1 MSYLGKQPA
10 TQGKDAGPAVKI
22 DDIASNFNG
31 SVTVFDLAVESTA
44 VNPHPNN
51 LAVYLNGV
59 LQHPGDSYA
68 VSGSQIKFNEAPDT
82 GLSFH
87 GHILGSVRT
96 NTPDEQTVTPST
108 LHDTT
113 KTLISGSFNKGA
125 VSASFAQKGAV
136 SASFAQSSAVTA
148 SLRSHVLTSALSG
161 STTLISG
168 SVASTGSFG
177 SIYTDKNVNAS
188 AFVGDGSSLTGI
200 DIPTA
205 AAISGSFISKA
216 DKSAISGSIVSGVS
230 GSALST
236 GSFGRVEVAGDL
248 SVTGTGQGWV
258 KISQLN
264 LTGDDAN
271 SATFT
276 FADVFDTTYDVYMA
290 TLSNIHV
297 DADGT
302 ALNMVYD
309 IGGLQTGAY
318 YGFHSQN
325 VEGDGASYNA
335 SADKDGTNI
344 ELLADL
350 GNAAGEVLSGI
361 IYFYAPGDD
370 NNMNT
375 SSAHMFTMNTGSSPR
390 GGTSH
395 HNFTNSIAA
404 CTGFALDLTSGNFD
418 DGTVTVYGLKN

>member
-205 AAISGSFISKA
+205 AAISGSV
-216 DKSAISGSIVSGVS
+216 VSGVS
-230 GSALST
+230 GSVAST
-236 GSFGRVEVAGDL
+236 GSFGRVEAAGDVEL
-248 SVTGTGQGWV
+248 KAGNLIIGTHGKG
-258 KISQLN
+258 IDFSAN
-264 LTGDDAN
+264 TDDA
-271 SATFT
+271 SGMTAEILDDYEEGTW
-276 FADVFDTTYDVYMA
+276 
-290 TLSNIHV
+290 
-297 DADGT
+297 DAVVT
-302 ALNMVYD
+302 
-309 IGGLQTGAY
+309 
-318 YGFHSQN
+318 
-325 VEGDGASYNA
+325 
-335 SADKDGTNI
+335 DGTNPMTMQGAYDTGYYTKVGN
-344 ELLADL
+344 LVTVTGYFYTLDL
-350 GNAAGEVLSGI
+350 GDPAASGG
-361 IYFYAPGDD
+361 IYMTGLPFTVANNNGAYSGGVAGHAGGLTITAGYTVTYAASK
-370 NNMNT
+370 NNTTISLNLWDAT
-375 SSAHMFTMNTGSSPR
+375 DGSSTILASEWGANGR
-390 GGTSH
+390 IILCFSYR
-395 HNFTNSIAA
+395 AA
-404 CTGFALDLTSGNFD
+404 
-418 DGTVTVYGLKN
+418 

>member
-205 AAISGSFISKA
+205 AAISGSV
-216 DKSAISGSIVSGVS
+216 VSGVS
-230 GSALST
+230 GSAYST
-236 GSFGRVEVAGDL
+236 GSFGSTHVMGN
-248 SVTGTGQGWV
+248 
-258 KISQLN
+258 LN
-264 LTGDDAN
+264 
-271 SATFT
+271 
-276 FADVFDTTYDVYMA
+276 
-290 TLSNIHV
+290 I
-297 DADGT
+297 
-302 ALNMVYD
+302 
-309 IGGLQTGAY
+309 
-318 YGFHSQN
+318 
-325 VEGDGASYNA
+325 
-335 SADKDGTNI
+335 
-344 ELLADL
+344 
-350 GNAAGEVLSGI
+350 
-361 IYFYAPGDD
+361 
-370 NNMNT
+370 
-375 SSAHMFTMNTGSSPR
+375 
-390 GGTSH
+390 
-395 HNFTNSIAA
+395 
-404 CTGFALDLTSGNFD
+404 
-418 DGTVTVYGLKN
+418 GTVTASPSASVTLGTSTSALTISGSIFPEGDNNHDLGSLNYRWAGIYTTDLELSNKGVKGNDIDGTSGHWTIQEGKENLYLINNETNKKFKFKLEEIE

>member
-68 VSGSQIKFNEAPDT
+68 VSGSQIKFNEAPDS

-87 GHILGSVRT
+87 GHIFGSVRT

-205 AAISGSFISKA
+205 AAISGA
-216 DKSAISGSIVSGVS
+216 AAITSI
-230 GSALST
+230 
-236 GSFGRVEVAGDL
+236 AGTAANQILTDDGDAT
-248 SVTGTGQGWV
+248 VT
-258 KISQLN
+258 SESN
-264 LTGDDAN
+264 LT
-271 SATFT
+271 F
-276 FADVFDTTYDVYMA
+276 
-290 TLSNIHV
+290 
-297 DADGT
+297 
-302 ALNMVYD
+302 
-309 IGGLQTGAY
+309 
-318 YGFHSQN
+318 
-325 VEGDGASYNA
+325 
-335 SADKDGTNI
+335 DGTNLDMPDSI
-344 ELLADL
+344 YARFGTGNDLQLYHDGSNSFIQQSGTGALKLATEDSGKAVSIGHTTSETTVNDNLTVTGDL
-350 GNAAGEVLSGI
+350 VV
-361 IYFYAPGDD
+361 
-370 NNMNT
+370 T
-375 SSAHMFTMNTGSSPR
+375 SDIQTSTS
-390 GGTSH
+390 GTS
-395 HNFTNSIAA
+395 NLCLGVNAGGGIT
-404 CTGFALDLTSGNFD
+404 
-418 DGTVTVYGLKN
+418 

>member
-68 VSGSQIKFNEAPDT
+68 VSGSQIKFNEAPDS

-113 KTLISGSFNKGA
+113 KTLISGSFN
-125 VSASFAQKGAV
+125 KGAV

-205 AAISGSFISKA
+205 A
-216 DKSAISGSIVSGVS
+216 DISGSIVGGVS
-230 GSALST
+230 GSAAST
-236 GSFGRVEVAGDL
+236 GSFGRVEVAGNL
-248 SVTGTGQGWV
+248 SVTGTDNVGITHATGYRV
-258 KISQLN
+258 STNLN
-264 LTGDDAN
+264 GDYDPITAWELIDTADYASLGSIVTVDTGV
-271 SATFT
+271 FT
-276 FADVFDTTYDVYMA
+276 FPSTGIWRVE
-290 TLSNIHV
+290 L
-297 DADGT
+297 T
-302 ALNMVYD
+302 A
-309 IGGLQTGAY
+309 GAY
-318 YGFHSQN
+318 ATAASGGAELTTTIEVAGTLASRAHSYLPDNTYGWCTCFHQ
-325 VEGDGASYNA
+325 VDV
-335 SADKDGTNI
+335 T
-344 ELLADL
+344 DL
-350 GNAAGEVLSGI
+350 GTQTINVTCGGGVNVNVL
-361 IYFYAPGDD
+361 
-370 NNMNT
+370 
-375 SSAHMFTMNTGSSPR
+375 GSSTYSR
-390 GGTSH
+390 TQLW
-395 HNFTNSIAA
+395 FTRLGD
-404 CTGFALDLTSGNFD
+404 T
-418 DGTVTVYGLKN
+418 